1 MGNRKSITNILCVML
16 GNISTIISGVVM
28 GFLLPKVLSLS
39 DYGFYKTFTLY
50 ITYTGLF
57 SAGIIDGIILK
68 YGSNDYEELDRPLFR
83 SYFKFFTALIATAA
97 AAIIIVG
104 LLFAEGDVQF
114 IFMMVGIDMIAGNM
128 TNYFRQISQITQR
141 FQEYSRRI
149 FLQSFIRILIILSM
163 LFLFYAGYEVGYRLF
178 LTLIVLSDVL
188 LTLWYITTYHE
199 LVFGSYET
207 LARTRPLIHSL
218 IKTGFPLLFANL
230 TVQIIMALDRQFVSW
245 LFNKEE
251 YAIYAFAYN
260 MMSLVTVAISAISTV
275 LYPTLK
281 RTNPQ
286 NLKNNYG
293 SLISIILMLVFGLLL
308 LFFPLCWFLEW
319 FLPQYT
325 PSIEIFRIIFPGL
338 AISSAISITMHNY
351 YKVMN
356 KSVVFFKKSVVIL
369 VLSAIANF
377 AAYSCFRTMTAISKV
392 SILTL
397 LIWYFYAESY
407 FVKDFGYNRWKN
419 LSYLCLV
426 MVLFYIIS
434 SVNQG
439 LIGMIEYLFGY
450 ALISA
455 IFFKD
460 ILIHIK
466 NRSLFE

>member
-245 LFNKEE
+245 LWH
-251 YAIYAFAYN
+251 
-260 MMSLVTVAISAISTV
+260 L
-275 LYPTLK
+275 
-281 RTNPQ
+281 
-286 NLKNNYG
+286 
-293 SLISIILMLVFGLLL
+293 
-308 LFFPLCWFLEW
+308 
-319 FLPQYT
+319 
-325 PSIEIFRIIFPGL
+325 
-338 AISSAISITMHNY
+338 
-351 YKVMN
+351 
-356 KSVVFFKKSVVIL
+356 
-369 VLSAIANF
+369 
-377 AAYSCFRTMTAISKV
+377 
-392 SILTL
+392 
-397 LIWYFYAESY
+397 
-407 FVKDFGYNRWKN
+407 
-419 LSYLCLV
+419 
-426 MVLFYIIS
+426 
-434 SVNQG
+434 
-439 LIGMIEYLFGY
+439 
-450 ALISA
+450 
-455 IFFKD
+455 
-460 ILIHIK
+460 
-466 NRSLFE
+466 